1 MQFLLSARFGTSM
14 DIQNKSDAFILY
26 GSYIMLKT
34 QQMKYEKATSNA
46 LKHLTER
53 EHVQEEQT
61 IQQQV
66 ITMSSCQSSNSS
78 N

>member
-1 MQFLLSARFGTSM
+1 M
-14 DIQNKSDAFILY
+14 DTQNKSDAFILY

-34 QQMKYEKATSNA
+34 QQMKYEKATSND

-66 ITMSSCQSSNSS
+66 ITTLSSQSSNSS